1 MLRRYEALM
10 LAVPEITQDEIK
22 NIESKIDNLVRKSK
36 GTTISF
42 ERWGKYRLAYPVKK
56 NDYGVYLL
64 MRFESP
70 SEGNELIKD
79 IDSVFKIKLN
89 NVVMRSMITHLGL
102 DESMAYQ
109 RPKSL
114 EEGNST
120 ESSSFLKDKKV
131 EGLISAVKSSGKKE
145 EAAPKKEAKQEET
158 VEKTEE
164 TQVEVEKESQDTESA
179 E

>member
-22 NIESKIDNLVRKSK
+22 NIESQLDSLVRKVK

-42 ERWGKYRLAYPVKK
+42 ERWGKYKLAYPVKR

-64 MRFESP
+64 MRFEG
-70 SEGNELIKD
+70 EDYTDLLKD
-79 IDSVFKIKLN
+79 IDTVFKIKLN
-89 NVVMRSMITHLGL
+89 NVVVRSIISDLPMDTSLV
-102 DESMAYQ
+102 YQ

-114 EEGNST
+114 EEGNSAG

-131 EGLISAVKSSGKKE
+131 EGLLSAVKSSKKVDVKT
-145 EAAPKKEAKQEET
+145 AGDQENE
-158 VEKTEE
+158 VIEKD
-164 TQVEVEKESQDTESA
+164 VSDKLSDTDQEPIA
-179 E
+179 